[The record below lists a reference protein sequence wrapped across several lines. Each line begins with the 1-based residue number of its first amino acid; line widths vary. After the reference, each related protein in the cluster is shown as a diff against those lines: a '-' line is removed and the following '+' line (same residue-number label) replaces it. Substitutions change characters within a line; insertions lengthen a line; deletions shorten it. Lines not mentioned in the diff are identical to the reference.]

1 MTAEIIFFI
10 SLLLLAGTYIIYP
23 MLTIAVAVFR
33 KRRDNISASFPTVS
47 VLMPMH
53 NEEKVLRLKTER
65 LLALDYPSEKIE
77 IILGSDAST
86 DNTDLIA
93 GELVSQSENI
103 HYVRSEKRRGKAGM
117 LNMMAKQA
125 KGEILVITDANV
137 MPYPDCLKLITVHF
151 SEKKIGL
158 CDTRPVTFLTA
169 DAGIATQE
177 KLYSSFEMRLKNSE
191 GKAWGTTTGPYGGFY
206 AVRKELFPAIPEKML
221 VDDLFVGLSVLDS
234 GYNSINEERAVVT
247 EDIPS
252 DIKSQF
258 HRRVRISAG
267 SFQNLFYWGP
277 FPGGL
282 FSGASTCFFIHKV
295 IRWFT
300 PLLIIIFF
308 MTTVILSS
316 HSLCYFAIVFGQ
328 VIFLFLS
335 MIDIL
340 LLKAGMTFK
349 PLRFTTQFLMMNAAL
364 LAGMI
369 KVIKGVKEGVWEPT
383 QRV

>member
-1 MTAEIIFFI
+1 MTTEIIFFI

-33 KRRDNISASFPTVS
+33 KKRENISASLPAVS

-53 NEEKVLRLKTER
+53 NEDKVLRLKAER

-282 FSGASTCFFIHKV
+282 FSGAS
-295 IRWFT
+295 R
-300 PLLIIIFF
+300 
-308 MTTVILSS
+308 
-316 HSLCYFAIVFGQ
+316 A
-328 VIFLFLS
+328 FLF
-335 MIDIL
+335 
-340 LLKAGMTFK
+340 
-349 PLRFTTQFLMMNAAL
+349 
-364 LAGMI
+364 I
-369 KVIKGVKEGVWEPT
+369 K
-383 QRV
+383 